1 MTVERELPFK
11 AAVDVDDIDTWYYA
25 RMHTN
30 QPCFLGD
37 IAEDNTINV
46 YWGAASEEY
55 NENFLW
61 GFVGNVFD
69 GITVVNKGTGKQLTS
84 TGIGDVTLTDAGTD
98 FFIEPTSET
107 SLNATDGFC
116 LRRKDSNQ
124 YIRANYD
131 AGKLSHWSTTDAAS
145 TMFLT
150 AYKET
155 EVFVSQTGYGTLY
168 LDYTAYIPEG
178 VRVYTVNSI
187 EDGCCIMTR
196 VEHVLPA
203 YTGVV
208 LSHEGV
214 HTFKAAAS
222 MSVVLGNLL
231 LGSVENDYIEG
242 DAYVLSYIDGEV
254 GFNKVV
260 LNKGANGEPGNTHFL
275 NNANK
280 AYLPAPSGASLVL
293 RLNFGDTT
301 AVEPVP
307 NNGVNAPVFD
317 LYGRRVTNE
326 VKGGVYIQN
335 GKKVVVR

>member
-1 MTVERELPFK
+1 MKR
-11 AAVDVDDIDTWYYA
+11 
-25 RMHTN
+25 
-30 QPCFLGD
+30 
-37 IAEDNTINV
+37 
-46 YWGAASEEY
+46 
-55 NENFLW
+55 
-61 GFVGNVFD
+61 
-69 GITVVNKGTGKQLTS
+69 
-84 TGIGDVTLTDAGTD
+84 IG
-98 FFIEPTSET
+98 
-107 SLNATDGFC
+107 
-116 LRRKDSNQ
+116 
-124 YIRANYD
+124 
-131 AGKLSHWSTTDAAS
+131 
-145 TMFLT
+145 M
-150 AYKET
+150 
-155 EVFVSQTGYGTLY
+155 LY
-168 LDYTAYIPEG
+168 LDFTAYIPEG
-178 VRVYTVNSI
+178 VRAYIVESI
-187 EDGCCIMTR
+187 EDGRCIMTL

-208 LSHEGV
+208 LRHEGV

-222 MSVVLGNLL
+222 LRAVTGNLL
-231 LGSVENDYIEG
+231 LGSEKNAYIEG

-293 RLNFGDTT
+293 RLFFGDTT

-326 VKGGVYIQN
+326 VQGGVYIQN